1 MNIILTPNML
11 PCNKGGL
18 NVLLAFLPS
27 FLPKIIGGGGVLG
40 PPGPSPRS
48 ATGLLAILCI
58 VLVLQLSS
66 GLTFLGFITL
76 IIISVF

>member
-1 MNIILTPNML
+1 ML
-11 PCNKGGL
+11 PCTKGGL
-18 NVLLAFLPS
+18 NVLLALLPS
-27 FLPKIIGGGGVLG
+27 FLPKIIRGGLG

-76 IIISVF
+76 IISVF